1 MERKSNIEIT
11 GMGIV
16 TSIGQGVTA
25 FKEALF
31 SGKTQ
36 FDYLKRPGREGAKPF
51 IGAEIPEVDVR
62 SLLPEYSSIL
72 RTASWSGQIATLAV
86 SEAWQNA
93 KLVNSNVNPERIG
106 LVVGGSNVQQR
117 HQQEIWQRY
126 QSRPQFL
133 RPTYGL
139 TVWDTDIMGLLSQCF
154 HVQGEGYSVGGA
166 SASGAVAI
174 IHAARQ
180 IVTGATDISIALGS
194 LFDISGYECHGLT
207 NLGAMGSERF
217 ADRPDLACRPF
228 DRDHDG
234 FIYGEGCGVLV
245 LERSDH
251 AQQRGAVSY
260 GKLMGWGFNIDGNR
274 SPEPSQKGE
283 ERAMNTAL
291 AMAELQPEEI
301 SYVNTHGTSSPLGDR
316 TEVAVLKSVG
326 LNNCLVNSTKSLTGH
341 CLTGAGVV
349 EAIATLLQMNYGF
362 CHPTH
367 NLVNPIDPTLSWVK
381 ETAIQADINY
391 GISNS
396 FAFGGINTALLIGK
410 S

>member
-1 MERKSNIEIT
+1 MIYAFAFYVWNLVAVFTLGWGLVLPRRRVLPLARWWAWGHLWAMRAT
-11 GMGIV
+11 
-16 TSIGQGVTA
+16 IGLRYRVEGLENLPEGPVLIASKHQSAWETIA
-25 FKEALF
+25 FNVI
-31 SGKTQ
+31 
-36 FDYLKRPGREGAKPF
+36 FDRPAFVLKRELFRIPV
-51 IGAEIPEVDVR
+51 IGWWLWRA
-62 SLLPEYSSIL
+62 
-72 RTASWSGQIATLAV
+72 G
-86 SEAWQNA
+86 
-93 KLVNSNVNPERIG
+93 
-106 LVVGGSNVQQR
+106 
-117 HQQEIWQRY
+117 QQEIWQRY

-154 HVQGEGYSVGGA
+154 HIQGEGYSVGGA

-194 LFDISGYECHGLT
+194 IFDISGYECHGLA

-228 DRDHDG
+228 DQDHDG

-260 GKLMGWGFNIDGNR
+260 GKLMGWGFNLDGNR

-367 NLVNPIDPTLSWVK
+367 NLVNPIDTTLSWVK
-381 ETAIQADINY
+381 ETAIQAEIKY
-391 GISNS
+391 AISNS

-410 S
+410 L